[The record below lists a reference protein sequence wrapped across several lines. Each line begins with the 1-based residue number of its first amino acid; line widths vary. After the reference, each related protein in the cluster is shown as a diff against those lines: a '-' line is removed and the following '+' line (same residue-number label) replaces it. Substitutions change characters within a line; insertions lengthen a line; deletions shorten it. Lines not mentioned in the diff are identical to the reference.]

1 MDYKERPD
9 YGHGYR
15 KTYIEGLERLL
26 EARRA
31 QCAQNREE
39 FMAAVAQ
46 DREGYRRRYLDM
58 LGWPLNEAPHPV
70 LDVIENK
77 MFENE
82 QMVITRMQ
90 FEMFAGFKFYGI
102 LFRLKSARPLPLVI
116 SQHGGA
122 GTPELCS
129 SFYDSAN
136 YHDMTDRILKQGVH
150 VFAPQLS
157 LWHTDN
163 GVPTRRQDFD
173 NDFKQ
178 TGGSIAAIE
187 IYCLQRCLDYFDGC
201 SFVNGRYGMVGLSY
215 GGFYTLYTA
224 AAEPRILAALSCS
237 HFNDRLQYNW
247 QDKCFWNAAGT
258 FLDAQVG
265 ALVCPR
271 YLRIE
276 IGDNDALFHPQGAID
291 EYKRLKQYYA
301 EAPEQLEFNIFKGV
315 HEFCP
320 HDDDTGIRKV
330 VAVLKG
336 NAQW

>member
-15 KTYIEGLERLL
+15 KTYIEGVERLL

-31 QCAQNREE
+31 ECEQNREQ
-39 FMAAVAQ
+39 FAAALPAN
-46 DREGYRRRYLDM
+46 REDYRQKYLDM
-58 LGWPLNEAPHPV
+58 LGWPLNAAPRPI
-70 LDVIENK
+70 LDVIENQ

-82 QMVITRMQ
+82 HMSITRMQ
-90 FEMFAGFKFYGI
+90 FEFFEGFKFYGI
-102 LFRLKSARPLPLVI
+102 LFRLKSDRPLPLVI

-136 YHDMTDRILKQGVH
+136 YNDMTDRILKKGVH

-163 GVPTRRQDFD
+163 GVPTHRQTFD
-173 NDFKQ
+173 NSFKQ
-178 TGGSIAAIE
+178 VGGSIAALE
-187 IYCLQRCLDYFDGC
+187 IYCLKRCLDYFDTC
-201 SFVNGRYGMVGLSY
+201 SFTNGKYGMIGLSY

-237 HFNDRLQYNW
+237 HFNDREKYNW
-247 QDKCFWNAAGT
+247 ADKCFQNASNT

-271 YLRIE
+271 FLRIE
-276 IGDNDALFHPQGAID
+276 VGDNDELFDPQGAVRA
-291 EYKRLKQYYA
+291 YKQLKKYYV
-301 EAPEQLEFNIFKGV
+301 EAPAQLEFNIFKGV

-320 HDDDTGIRKV
+320 HGDDTGIDKIIDI
-330 VAVLKG
+330 LKRG
-336 NAQW
+336 